1 MSLLK
6 GTGVGKYF
14 GAQDVFQNLDF
25 SIEMMDR
32 IGLVGPNGEGKTT
45 LLEILAGVQE
55 ATAGQLQSRRDLRI
69 GYLPQD
75 PPVFAG
81 MTLWQGMLEAF
92 ADLRRLEAELQEL
105 AQRMHH
111 AEVLP
116 RYSVLQTEFERCEGY
131 TYETRIRTVLMGVG
145 FGEDDFQL
153 DMAHLSGGQR
163 TRSLLARLLLEDP
176 ELLLLDE
183 PTNHLDLV
191 AVEWLE
197 GFLQTFKGGLV
208 VVSHDRYF
216 LDTVSNRTWEMAF
229 GVLETYRGN
238 YSAYARQR
246 VERYQRRLKEWQ
258 EQQEYIAKTEDFIR
272 RHIAGQRTKEAQGR
286 RTRLQRFERDEAIAK
301 PQRHEEIRV
310 RLSPPKR
317 SGDIVLDFSDVEIG
331 YEPERPI
338 FRMPDMELRR
348 GMRVAVVGPNGAGKT
363 TLMRSVLG
371 ELATL
376 AGKIKA
382 GTAVE
387 MGYLSQ
393 DHDYLDK
400 GADLVDTVRRIR
412 PDMSIEETR
421 TLLASFLF
429 KGDEVFKPIGEL
441 SGGQRSR
448 LALVRLALQEVNV
461 LVLDEPT
468 NHLDIASQEVLE
480 DVLANFDGTFFL
492 VSHDRYLVQALAT
505 HVWAVGEG
513 AVQVMEG
520 GWEVYLQWRETRRG
534 AEEMRKASRQDE
546 REVQRETRRERKQL
560 EKMASRQREV
570 EEEIAQLEEQM
581 ALLSERISVVGE
593 KQHMEQV
600 HALGKEY
607 GELEQSIAGLWWE
620 WEELGEVLEAG

>member
-6 GTGVGKYF
+6 GAGVGKYF
-14 GAQDVFQNLDF
+14 GAQDVFKNLDF
-25 SIEMMDR
+25 SIEMADR

-105 AQRMHH
+105 AQRLHD

-116 RYSVLQTEFERCEGY
+116 RYSALQTEFERREGY

-197 GFLQTFKGGLV
+197 SFLQNFKGGLV

-246 VERYQRRLKEWQ
+246 GERYQRRLKEWQ

-286 RTRLQRFERDEAIAK
+286 RTRLQRFMRDEAIAK

-338 FRMPDMELRR
+338 LRMPDMELRR

-363 TLMRSVLG
+363 TLMRSILG
-371 ELATL
+371 DLATL
-376 AGKIKA
+376 AGKIKT
-382 GTAVE
+382 GTVVE

-421 TLLASFLF
+421 TLLGSFLF

-448 LALVRLALQEVNV
+448 LALVRLAVQEVNV

-480 DVLANFDGTFFL
+480 DVLANFDGTFLL

-513 AVQVMEG
+513 AMQVMEG
-520 GWEVYLQWRETRRG
+520 GGEVYLQWRETRRG

-581 ALLSERISVVGE
+581 ALLSERISAVGE
-593 KQHMEQV
+593 KQDMEQV
-600 HALGKEY
+600 HALGEEY
-607 GELEQSIAGLWWE
+607 GELEQILAGLWRE

>member
-6 GTGVGKYF
+6 GAGVGKYF
-14 GAQDVFQNLDF
+14 GAQDVFKNLDF
-25 SIEMMDR
+25 SIEMADR

-105 AQRMHH
+105 AQRLHD
-111 AEVLP
+111 AEILP
-116 RYSVLQTEFERCEGY
+116 RYSALQTEFERREGY

-197 GFLQTFKGGLV
+197 SFLQNFKGGLV

-246 VERYQRRLKEWQ
+246 GERYQRRLKEWQ

-286 RTRLQRFERDEAIAK
+286 RTRLQRFMRDEAIAK

-338 FRMPDMELRR
+338 LRMPDMELRR

-363 TLMRSVLG
+363 TLMRSILG
-371 ELATL
+371 DLATL
-376 AGKIKA
+376 AGKIKT
-382 GTAVE
+382 GTVVE

-421 TLLASFLF
+421 TLLGSFLF

-448 LALVRLALQEVNV
+448 LALVRLAVQEVNV

-480 DVLANFDGTFFL
+480 DVLANFDGTFLL

-513 AVQVMEG
+513 AMQVMEG

-581 ALLSERISVVGE
+581 ALLSERISAVGE
-593 KQHMEQV
+593 KQDMEQV
-600 HALGKEY
+600 HALGEEY
-607 GELEQSIAGLWWE
+607 GELEQILAGLWRE

>member
-1 MSLLK
+1 
-6 GTGVGKYF
+6 
-14 GAQDVFQNLDF
+14 
-25 SIEMMDR
+25 
-32 IGLVGPNGEGKTT
+32 
-45 LLEILAGVQE
+45 
-55 ATAGQLQSRRDLRI
+55 
-69 GYLPQD
+69 
-75 PPVFAG
+75 
-81 MTLWQGMLEAF
+81 
-92 ADLRRLEAELQEL
+92 
-105 AQRMHH
+105 
-111 AEVLP
+111 
-116 RYSVLQTEFERCEGY
+116 
-131 TYETRIRTVLMGVG
+131 
-145 FGEDDFQL
+145 
-153 DMAHLSGGQR
+153 MAHLSGGQR

-197 GFLQTFKGGLV
+197 SFLQNFKGGLV

-246 VERYQRRLKEWQ
+246 GERYQRRLKEWQ

-286 RTRLQRFERDEAIAK
+286 RTRLQRFMRDEAIAK

-338 FRMPDMELRR
+338 LRMPDMELRR

-363 TLMRSVLG
+363 TLMRSILG
-371 ELATL
+371 DLATL
-376 AGKIKA
+376 AGKIKT
-382 GTAVE
+382 GTVVE

-421 TLLASFLF
+421 TLLGSFLF

-448 LALVRLALQEVNV
+448 LALVRLAVQEVNV

-480 DVLANFDGTFFL
+480 DVLANFDGTFLL

-513 AVQVMEG
+513 AMQVMEG

-581 ALLSERISVVGE
+581 ALLSERISAVGE
-593 KQHMEQV
+593 KQDMEQV
-600 HALGKEY
+600 HALGEEY
-607 GELEQSIAGLWWE
+607 GELEQILAGLWRE

>member
-6 GTGVGKYF
+6 GAGVGKYF
-14 GAQDVFQNLDF
+14 GAQDVFKNLDF
-25 SIEMMDR
+25 SIEMADR

-45 LLEILAGVQE
+45 LLEILSGVQE

-105 AQRMHH
+105 AQRLHD

-116 RYSVLQTEFERCEGY
+116 RYSALQTEFERREGY

-197 GFLQTFKGGLV
+197 SFLQNFKGGLV

-246 VERYQRRLKEWQ
+246 GERYQRRLKEWQ

-286 RTRLQRFERDEAIAK
+286 RTRLQRFMRDEAIAK

-338 FRMPDMELRR
+338 LRMPDMELRR

-363 TLMRSVLG
+363 TLMRSILG
-371 ELATL
+371 DLATL
-376 AGKIKA
+376 AGKIKT
-382 GTAVE
+382 GTVVE

-421 TLLASFLF
+421 TLLGSFLF

-448 LALVRLALQEVNV
+448 LALVRLAVQEVNV

-480 DVLANFDGTFFL
+480 DVLANFDGTFLL

-513 AVQVMEG
+513 AMQVMEG

-581 ALLSERISVVGE
+581 ALLSERISAVGE
-593 KQHMEQV
+593 KQDMEQV
-600 HALGKEY
+600 HALGEEY
-607 GELEQSIAGLWWE
+607 GELEQILAGLWRE

>member
-1 MSLLK
+1 MSLFK
-6 GTGVGKYF
+6 GAGVGKYF
-14 GAQDVFQNLDF
+14 GAQDVFKNLDF
-25 SIEMMDR
+25 SIEMADR

-55 ATAGQLQSRRDLRI
+55 ATAGQLQNRRDLRI

-105 AQRMHH
+105 AQHLH
-111 AEVLP
+111 DAEVLP
-116 RYSVLQTEFERCEGY
+116 RYSALQTEFERREGY
-131 TYETRIRTVLMGVG
+131 TYETRIRTVLMGLG

-176 ELLLLDE
+176 EILLLDE

-197 GFLQTFKGGLV
+197 SFLQTFKGGLI

-246 VERYQRRLKEWQ
+246 GERYQRRLKEWQ

-286 RTRLQRFERDEAIAK
+286 RTRLQRFMRDEAIAK
-301 PQRHEEIRV
+301 PEHHEDIRV

-317 SGDIVLDFSDVEIG
+317 SGDIVLGFSDVEIG

-338 FRMPDMELRR
+338 LRMPDMELRR

-363 TLMRSVLG
+363 TLIRSILG

-400 GADLVDTVRRIR
+400 DADLVDTVRRIR

-421 TLLASFLF
+421 TLLGSFLF
-429 KGDEVFKPIGEL
+429 KGDEVFKPIGDL

-448 LALVRLALQEVNV
+448 LALVRLAVQEVNV

-480 DVLANFDGTFFL
+480 NVLANFDGTFLL

-505 HVWAVGEG
+505 HVWAVEEG
-513 AVQVMEG
+513 AMQVMEG

-534 AEEMRKASRQDE
+534 AQEIIKASRQDE
-546 REVQRETRRERKQL
+546 REVQREARRERKQL

-581 ALLSERISVVGE
+581 ALLSERISAVGE
-593 KQHMEQV
+593 KQNMEQV

-607 GELEQSIAGLWWE
+607 GELGVGLAGLWRE
-620 WEELGEVLEAG
+620 WE

>member
-6 GTGVGKYF
+6 GAGVGKYF
-14 GAQDVFQNLDF
+14 GAQDVFKNLDF
-25 SIEMMDR
+25 SIEMADR

-105 AQRMHH
+105 AQRLHD

-116 RYSVLQTEFERCEGY
+116 RYSALQTEFERREGY

-197 GFLQTFKGGLV
+197 SFLQNFKGGLV

-246 VERYQRRLKEWQ
+246 GERYQRRLKEWQ

-286 RTRLQRFERDEAIAK
+286 RTRLQRFMRDEAIAK

-338 FRMPDMELRR
+338 LRMPDMELRR

-363 TLMRSVLG
+363 TLMRSILG
-371 ELATL
+371 DLATL
-376 AGKIKA
+376 AGKIKT
-382 GTAVE
+382 GTVVE

-421 TLLASFLF
+421 TLLGSFLF

-448 LALVRLALQEVNV
+448 LALVRLAVQEANV

-480 DVLANFDGTFFL
+480 DVLANFDGTFLL

-513 AVQVMEG
+513 AMQVMEG

-581 ALLSERISVVGE
+581 ALLSERISAVGE
-593 KQHMEQV
+593 KQDMEQV
-600 HALGKEY
+600 HALGEEY
-607 GELEQSIAGLWWE
+607 GELEQILAGLWRE